1 MKAKQ
6 RKWYDLKAARN
17 AAGKTVAELRIYDDI
32 GFWGTTAKAFV
43 NELDAVA
50 KDADEILVA
59 VNSGGGD
66 VFDGFAIYNAL
77 RRYSGKVTARVDGIA
92 ASAASLVVMA
102 GDTIVM
108 PENAM
113 MMVHN
118 AWTIAAGDAAQMRK
132 TAELLDKTRDGIV
145 AAYRNKCGLTDDEIV
160 AMMDA
165 ETWMTAAEAKDRGF
179 ADQIEA
185 PVKLQA
191 SVRTGELLARFE
203 HTPEALLKALEAPPA
218 EAPKAAAPE
227 APAAPPAA
235 PVAAT
240 PAPDAGA
247 LAQHAFA
254 ACRAAGLPQLAE
266 AVVSASALAS
276 NEAIDA
282 VVARAKDIAGL
293 CTAAH
298 LPELT
303 AQFVADGLNA
313 EQVRAR
319 LYDRVMA
326 ASTTGLS
333 NRQPVAGQETTERK
347 AGPHGPSIYSA
358 RRKKTPS
365 ALA

>member
-1 MKAKQ
+1 M
-6 RKWYDLKAARN
+6 
-17 AAGKTVAELRIYDDI
+17 RIYDDI

-43 NELDAVA
+43 NELDALA

-113 MMVHN
+113 MMIHN

-165 ETWMTAAEAKDRGF
+165 ETWMTASEAKDRGF

-191 SVRTGELLARFE
+191 SVRTEELLARFE
-203 HTPEALLKALEAPPA
+203 HTPEALLKALEAPQA
-218 EAPKAAAPE
+218 EPPQAAAPVT
-227 APAAPPAA
+227 PAAA
-235 PVAAT
+235 PVATT
-240 PAPDAGA
+240 PPPDPGA

-266 AVVSASALAS
+266 AVVSSSALAS
-276 NEAIDA
+276 TEAIDA

-298 LPELT
+298 LPELA

-326 ASTTGLS
+326 SSTPGLS

-347 AGPHGPSIYSA
+347 TGPHGPSIYSA
-358 RRKKTPS
+358 RRKKTAS
-365 ALA
+365 AFA

>member
-113 MMVHN
+113 MMIHN

-165 ETWMTAAEAKDRGF
+165 ETWMTASEAKERGF

-218 EAPKAAAPE
+218 EPPKAAAP
-227 APAAPPAA
+227 
-235 PVAAT
+235 AT
-240 PAPDAGA
+240 PASAPATTTPPPDPGA

-266 AVVSASALAS
+266 AVVASSALAS
-276 NEAIDA
+276 NDAIDA

-333 NRQPVAGQETTERK
+333 NRQPVARQETIERK
-347 AGPHGPSIYSA
+347 TGPHGPSIYSA

>member
-113 MMVHN
+113 MMIHN

-165 ETWMTAAEAKDRGF
+165 ETWMTASEAKDRGF

-203 HTPEALLKALEAPPA
+203 HTPEALLKALEAPPP
-218 EAPKAAAPE
+218 EPPKAAAP
-227 APAAPPAA
+227 AALEAA
-235 PVAAT
+235 PVATT
-240 PAPDAGA
+240 PPPDPGA

-266 AVVSASALAS
+266 AVVASSALAS
-276 NEAIDA
+276 SEAIDA

-298 LPELT
+298 LPELA

-326 ASTTGLS
+326 SSTPGLS
-333 NRQPVAGQETTERK
+333 NRQPVAGQETPERK
-347 AGPHGPSIYSA
+347 TGPHGPSIYSA
-358 RRKKTPS
+358 RRKKTAS
-365 ALA
+365 AFA

>member
-113 MMVHN
+113 MMIHN

-203 HTPEALLKALEAPPA
+203 HTPEALLKALEAPPP
-218 EAPKAAAPE
+218 EPPKAAAP
-227 APAAPPAA
+227 AAPEAA
-235 PVAAT
+235 PVATT
-240 PAPDAGA
+240 PPPDPGA

-266 AVVSASALAS
+266 AVVVSSALAS
-276 NEAIDA
+276 AEAIDA

-298 LPELT
+298 LPELA
-303 AQFVADGLNA
+303 AQLVADGLNA
-313 EQVRAR
+313 DQVRAR

-326 ASTTGLS
+326 SSTPGLS
-333 NRQPVAGQETTERK
+333 NRQPVAGQETIERK
-347 AGPHGPSIYSA
+347 TGPHGPSIYNA
-358 RRKKTPS
+358 RRKKSPQ
-365 ALA
+365 AFA

>member
-113 MMVHN
+113 MMIHN

-165 ETWMTAAEAKDRGF
+165 ETWMTASEAKERGF

-218 EAPKAAAPE
+218 EPPKAAAP
-227 APAAPPAA
+227 
-235 PVAAT
+235 AT
-240 PAPDAGA
+240 PASAPATTTPPPDPGA

-266 AVVSASALAS
+266 AVVASSALAS
-276 NEAIDA
+276 NDAIDA

-333 NRQPVAGQETTERK
+333 NRQPVARQETNERK
-347 AGPHGPSIYSA
+347 TGPHGPSIYSA

>member
-113 MMVHN
+113 MMIHN

-165 ETWMTAAEAKDRGF
+165 ETWMTAGEAKDRGF

-191 SVRTGELLARFE
+191 SVRTEELLARFE

-218 EAPKAAAPE
+218 EPPQAAA
-227 APAAPPAA
+227 PAA
-235 PVAAT
+235 PVATT
-240 PAPDAGA
+240 PPPDPGA

-266 AVVSASALAS
+266 AVVASSALAS
-276 NEAIDA
+276 AEAIDA

-298 LPELT
+298 LPELA

-313 EQVRAR
+313 DQVRAR

-326 ASTTGLS
+326 SSTPGLS
-333 NRQPVAGQETTERK
+333 NRQPVAGQETIERK
-347 AGPHGPSIYSA
+347 TGPHGPSIYSA
-358 RRKKTPS
+358 RRKKTAS
-365 ALA
+365 AFA

>member
-50 KDADEILVA
+50 KDADEVLVA

-92 ASAASLVVMA
+92 ASAASLVAMA

-113 MMVHN
+113 MMIHN

-218 EAPKAAAPE
+218 EPPQAAAP
-227 APAAPPAA
+227 ASPAAA
-235 PVAAT
+235 PVATT
-240 PAPDAGA
+240 PPPDPGA
-247 LAQHAFA
+247 LVQHAFA

-266 AVVSASALAS
+266 AVVSSSALAS
-276 NEAIDA
+276 NDAIDA

-333 NRQPVAGQETTERK
+333 NRQPQASQEPTERK
-347 AGPHGPSIYSA
+347 TGPHGPSIYSA

>member
-6 RKWYDLKAARN
+6 RKWYDLKAGVN
-17 AAGKTVAELRIYDDI
+17 AAGKKVAELRIYDDI

-43 NELDAVA
+43 SELDSVA
-50 KDADEILVA
+50 KDAEEVLVA

-113 MMVHN
+113 MMIHN
-118 AWTIAAGDAAQMRK
+118 AWTIAAGDAAELRK

-165 ETWMTAAEAKDRGF
+165 ETWMTAGEAKDRGF
-179 ADQIEA
+179 ADLIEA

-191 SVRTGELLARFE
+191 SVRTEELLARFE
-203 HTPEALLKALEAPPA
+203 HTPVALLKALEAEPAEPVQPPA
-218 EAPKAAAPE
+218 PAPQ
-227 APAAPPAA
+227 
-235 PVAAT
+235 PVATT
-240 PAPDAGA
+240 PLPDAGA

-266 AVVSASALAS
+266 AVVASSALAS
-276 NEAIDA
+276 KDAIDA
-282 VVARAKDIAGL
+282 VVASAKDIAGL

-313 EQVRAR
+313 DQVRVR

-326 ASTTGLS
+326 ASTAGLS
-333 NRQPVAGQETTERK
+333 NRQPQASQEPTERK
-347 AGPHGPSIYSA
+347 TGPHGPSIYSA
-358 RRKKTPS
+358 RRKKTTS

>member
-113 MMVHN
+113 MMIHN

-132 TAELLDKTRDGIV
+132 TADLLDKTRDGIV

-165 ETWMTAAEAKDRGF
+165 ETWMTAGEAKERGF

-191 SVRTGELLARFE
+191 SVRTEELLARFE

-218 EAPKAAAPE
+218 EPPQAAA
-227 APAAPPAA
+227 PAA
-235 PVAAT
+235 PVATT
-240 PAPDAGA
+240 PPPDAGA

-254 ACRAAGLPQLAE
+254 ACRTAGLPQLAE
-266 AVVSASALAS
+266 AVVASSALAS
-276 NEAIDA
+276 AEAIDA

-298 LPELT
+298 LPELA

-313 EQVRAR
+313 DQVRAR

-326 ASTTGLS
+326 SSTPGLS

-347 AGPHGPSIYSA
+347 TGPHGPSIYSA
-358 RRKKTPS
+358 RRKKTAS
-365 ALA
+365 AFA

>member
-50 KDADEILVA
+50 KDADEVLVA

-92 ASAASLVVMA
+92 ASAASLVAMA

-113 MMVHN
+113 MMIHN
-118 AWTIAAGDAAQMRK
+118 AWTIAAGDAAALRK

-145 AAYRNKCGLTDDEIV
+145 AAYRHKSGLSDDEIV
-160 AMMDA
+160 GMMDS
-165 ETWMTAAEAKDRGF
+165 ETWMTAAEAKELGF

-191 SVRTGELLARFE
+191 SMRTGELLARFE

-218 EAPKAAAPE
+218 EPPKAAAPV
-227 APAAPPAA
+227 APAAPAAA
-235 PVAAT
+235 PVATT
-240 PAPDAGA
+240 PPPDPGA

-266 AVVSASALAS
+266 AVVASSALAS
-276 NEAIDA
+276 NDAIDA
-282 VVARAKDIAGL
+282 VVARAKDIASL

-333 NRQPVAGQETTERK
+333 NRQPQASQEPSERK
-347 AGPHGPSIYSA
+347 TGPHGPSIYSA
-358 RRKKTPS
+358 RRKKKPS

>member
-43 NELDAVA
+43 NELDALA

-113 MMVHN
+113 MMIHN

-165 ETWMTAAEAKDRGF
+165 ETWMTASEAKERGF

-191 SVRTGELLARFE
+191 SVRTEELLARFE
-203 HTPEALLKALEAPPA
+203 HTPEALLKALEAPPP
-218 EAPKAAAPE
+218 EPPQAA
-227 APAAPPAA
+227 APAAP
-235 PVAAT
+235 VTTT
-240 PAPDAGA
+240 PPLDPGA

-266 AVVSASALAS
+266 AVVSSSALAS
-276 NEAIDA
+276 TEAIDA

-293 CTAAH
+293 CTAAR

-303 AQFVADGLNA
+303 AQFVADGLTA

-326 ASTTGLS
+326 NTTPGLS

-347 AGPHGPSIYSA
+347 TGPHGPSIYSA
-358 RRKKTPS
+358 RRKKTAS
-365 ALA
+365 AFA

>member
-43 NELDAVA
+43 NELDALA

-113 MMVHN
+113 MMIHN

-132 TAELLDKTRDGIV
+132 TADLLDKTRDGIV

-165 ETWMTAAEAKDRGF
+165 ETWMTASEAKERGF

-191 SVRTGELLARFE
+191 SVRTEELLARFE

-218 EAPKAAAPE
+218 E
-227 APAAPPAA
+227 PPQ
-235 PVAAT
+235 AAT
-240 PAPDAGA
+240 PAAQPAALVATTPPPDAGA

-254 ACRAAGLPQLAE
+254 ACRSAGLPQLAE
-266 AVVSASALAS
+266 AVVASSALAS
-276 NEAIDA
+276 TEAIDA

-298 LPELT
+298 LPELA

-313 EQVRAR
+313 DQVRAR

-326 ASTTGLS
+326 SSTPGLS

-347 AGPHGPSIYSA
+347 TGPHGPSIYSA
-358 RRKKTPS
+358 RRKKTAS
-365 ALA
+365 AFA

>member
-43 NELDAVA
+43 NELDALA

-113 MMVHN
+113 MMIHN

-165 ETWMTAAEAKDRGF
+165 ETWMTAGEAKDRGF

-191 SVRTGELLARFE
+191 SVRTEELLARFE

-218 EAPKAAAPE
+218 EPPQAAA
-227 APAAPPAA
+227 PAA
-235 PVAAT
+235 PVATT
-240 PAPDAGA
+240 PPSDPGA

-254 ACRAAGLPQLAE
+254 ACRTAGLPQLAE
-266 AVVSASALAS
+266 AVVASSALAS
-276 NEAIDA
+276 TEAIDA

-298 LPELT
+298 LPELA

-326 ASTTGLS
+326 STTPGLS

-347 AGPHGPSIYSA
+347 TGPHGPSIYSA
-358 RRKKTPS
+358 RRKKTAS
-365 ALA
+365 AFA

>member
-102 GDTIVM
+102 GDAIVM

-113 MMVHN
+113 MMIHN

-132 TAELLDKTRDGIV
+132 TADLLDKTRDGIV
-145 AAYRNKCGLTDDEIV
+145 AAYRNKCGLADDEIV

-165 ETWMTAAEAKDRGF
+165 ETWMTAVEAKDRGF

-191 SVRTGELLARFE
+191 SVRTEELLARFQ
-203 HTPEALLKALEAPPA
+203 HTPEALLNALEVAPPA
-218 EAPKAAAPE
+218 TLQ
-227 APAAPPAA
+227 PPAPSPQ
-235 PVAAT
+235 PVATT
-240 PAPDAGA
+240 PPPDPGA

-266 AVVSASALAS
+266 AVVSSSALAS
-276 NEAIDA
+276 TEAIDA

-298 LPELT
+298 LPELA

-313 EQVRAR
+313 DQVRAR

-326 ASTTGLS
+326 SSTPGLS
-333 NRQPVAGQETTERK
+333 NRQPVTGQETIERK
-347 AGPHGPSIYSA
+347 TGPHGPSIYSA
-358 RRKKTPS
+358 RRKKS
-365 ALA
+365 ASAFA

>member
-113 MMVHN
+113 MMIHN

-165 ETWMTAAEAKDRGF
+165 ETWMTASEAKDRGF

-191 SVRTGELLARFE
+191 SVRTEELLARFE

-218 EAPKAAAPE
+218 EPPQAAA
-227 APAAPPAA
+227 PAA
-235 PVAAT
+235 PVATT
-240 PAPDAGA
+240 PPPDPGA

-266 AVVSASALAS
+266 AVVSSSALAS
-276 NEAIDA
+276 TEAIDA

-298 LPELT
+298 LPELA

-313 EQVRAR
+313 DQVRAR

-326 ASTTGLS
+326 SSTPGLS
-333 NRQPVAGQETTERK
+333 NRQPVARQETTERK
-347 AGPHGPSIYSA
+347 TGPHGPSIYSA
-358 RRKKTPS
+358 RRKKTAS
-365 ALA
+365 AFA

>member
-43 NELDAVA
+43 NELDSVA
-50 KDADEILVA
+50 KDADEVLVA

-92 ASAASLVVMA
+92 ASAASLVAMA

-113 MMVHN
+113 MMIHN
-118 AWTIAAGDAAQMRK
+118 AWTIAAGDAAALRK

-145 AAYRNKCGLTDDEIV
+145 AAYRNKCGLADDEIV

-165 ETWMTAAEAKDRGF
+165 ETWMTASEAKERGF

-218 EAPKAAAPE
+218 EPPKAAAPATLAS
-227 APAAPPAA
+227 APATTTPP
-235 PVAAT
+235 
-240 PAPDAGA
+240 PDPGA

-333 NRQPVAGQETTERK
+333 NRQPQAGHETTERK
-347 AGPHGPSIYSA
+347 TGPHGPSIYSA

>member
-50 KDADEILVA
+50 KDADEVLVA

-92 ASAASLVVMA
+92 ASAASLVAMA

-113 MMVHN
+113 MMIHN
-118 AWTIAAGDAAQMRK
+118 AWTIAAGDAAALRK

-165 ETWMTAAEAKDRGF
+165 ETWMTASEAKERGF

-218 EAPKAAAPE
+218 EPPKAAAP
-227 APAAPPAA
+227 
-235 PVAAT
+235 AT
-240 PAPDAGA
+240 PASAPATTTPPPDPGA

-266 AVVSASALAS
+266 AVVASSALAS
-276 NEAIDA
+276 NDAIDA

-333 NRQPVAGQETTERK
+333 NRQPVARQETNERK
-347 AGPHGPSIYSA
+347 TGPHGPSIYSA

>member
-1 MKAKQ
+1 MKARQ

-50 KDADEILVA
+50 KDADEVLVA

-113 MMVHN
+113 MMIHN

-145 AAYRNKCGLTDDEIV
+145 AAYRHKSGLSDDEIV
-160 AMMDA
+160 GMMDS
-165 ETWMTAAEAKDRGF
+165 ETWMTASEAKDLGF
-179 ADQIEA
+179 ADHIEA

-191 SVRTGELLARFE
+191 SIRTEELLARFQ
-203 HTPEALLKALEAPPA
+203 HTPESLLKALVVAPA
-218 EAPKAAAPE
+218 ETPQA
-227 APAAPPAA
+227 AA
-235 PVAAT
+235 PVA
-240 PAPDAGA
+240 
-247 LAQHAFA
+247 
-254 ACRAAGLPQLAE
+254 
-266 AVVSASALAS
+266 
-276 NEAIDA
+276 
-282 VVARAKDIAGL
+282 
-293 CTAAH
+293 
-298 LPELT
+298 
-303 AQFVADGLNA
+303 
-313 EQVRAR
+313 
-319 LYDRVMA
+319 
-326 ASTTGLS
+326 
-333 NRQPVAGQETTERK
+333 
-347 AGPHGPSIYSA
+347 
-358 RRKKTPS
+358 
-365 ALA
+365 

>member
-113 MMVHN
+113 MMIHN

-132 TAELLDKTRDGIV
+132 TADLLDKTRDGIV
-145 AAYRNKCGLTDDEIV
+145 AAYRNKCGLDDDEIV

-165 ETWMTAAEAKDRGF
+165 ETWMTAGEAKERGF

-191 SVRTGELLARFE
+191 SVRTEELLARFE

-218 EAPKAAAPE
+218 EPPKAAASATPV
-227 APAAPPAA
+227 AA
-235 PVAAT
+235 PVATT
-240 PAPDAGA
+240 PPPDAGA

-266 AVVSASALAS
+266 VVVASSALAS
-276 NEAIDA
+276 TEAIDA

-298 LPELT
+298 LPELA

-326 ASTTGLS
+326 SSTPGLS

-347 AGPHGPSIYSA
+347 TGPHGPSIYSA
-358 RRKKTPS
+358 RRKKTAS
-365 ALA
+365 AFA

>member
-113 MMVHN
+113 MMIHN

-165 ETWMTAAEAKDRGF
+165 ETWMTASEAKERGF

-218 EAPKAAAPE
+218 EPPKAAAP
-227 APAAPPAA
+227 
-235 PVAAT
+235 AT
-240 PAPDAGA
+240 PASAPATTTPPPDPGA

-266 AVVSASALAS
+266 AVVASSALAS
-276 NEAIDA
+276 NDAIDA

-333 NRQPVAGQETTERK
+333 NRQPQASQEPTERK
-347 AGPHGPSIYSA
+347 TGPHGPSIYSA

>member
-50 KDADEILVA
+50 KDADEVLVA

-92 ASAASLVVMA
+92 ASAASLVAMA

-113 MMVHN
+113 MMIHN
-118 AWTIAAGDAAQMRK
+118 AWTIAAGDAAALRK

-145 AAYRNKCGLTDDEIV
+145 AAYRNKCGLADDEIV

-165 ETWMTAAEAKDRGF
+165 ETWMTASEAKERGF

-218 EAPKAAAPE
+218 EPPQAA
-227 APAAPPAA
+227 APAAPAA
-235 PVAAT
+235 VPVATT
-240 PAPDAGA
+240 PPPDPGA

-266 AVVSASALAS
+266 AVVASSALAS

-333 NRQPVAGQETTERK
+333 NRQPQAGQETPERK
-347 AGPHGPSIYSA
+347 TGPHGPSIYSA
-358 RRKKTPS
+358 RRKKTSS

>member
-50 KDADEILVA
+50 KDADEVLVA

-92 ASAASLVVMA
+92 ASAASLVAMA

-113 MMVHN
+113 MMIHN
-118 AWTIAAGDAAQMRK
+118 AWTIAAGDAAALRK

-165 ETWMTAAEAKDRGF
+165 ETWMTASEAKERGF

-218 EAPKAAAPE
+218 EPPKAAAP
-227 APAAPPAA
+227 
-235 PVAAT
+235 AT
-240 PAPDAGA
+240 PASAPATTTPPPDPGA

-266 AVVSASALAS
+266 AVVASSALAS
-276 NEAIDA
+276 NDAIDA

-303 AQFVADGLNA
+303 AQCVADGLNA

-333 NRQPVAGQETTERK
+333 NRQPVARQETNERK
-347 AGPHGPSIYSA
+347 TGPHGPSIYSA

>member
-113 MMVHN
+113 MMIHN

-165 ETWMTAAEAKDRGF
+165 ETWMTASEAKDRGF

-191 SVRTGELLARFE
+191 SVRTEELLARFE

-218 EAPKAAAPE
+218 EPPQAAA
-227 APAAPPAA
+227 PAA
-235 PVAAT
+235 PVATT
-240 PAPDAGA
+240 PPPDAGA

-254 ACRAAGLPQLAE
+254 ACRTAGLPQLAE
-266 AVVSASALAS
+266 AVVASSALAS
-276 NEAIDA
+276 TEAIDA

-298 LPELT
+298 LPELA

-313 EQVRAR
+313 DQVRAR

-326 ASTTGLS
+326 SSTPGLS

-347 AGPHGPSIYSA
+347 TGPHGPSIYSA
-358 RRKKTPS
+358 RRKKTAS
-365 ALA
+365 AFA

>member
-113 MMVHN
+113 MMIHN
-118 AWTIAAGDAAQMRK
+118 AWTIAAGDAAALRK

-165 ETWMTAAEAKDRGF
+165 ETWMTASEAKERGF

-218 EAPKAAAPE
+218 EPPKAAAP
-227 APAAPPAA
+227 
-235 PVAAT
+235 AT
-240 PAPDAGA
+240 PASAPATTTPPPDPGA

-266 AVVSASALAS
+266 AVVASSALAS
-276 NEAIDA
+276 NDAIDA

-333 NRQPVAGQETTERK
+333 NRQPVARQETNERK
-347 AGPHGPSIYSA
+347 TGPHGPSIYSA

>member
-50 KDADEILVA
+50 KDADEVLVA

-92 ASAASLVVMA
+92 ASAASLVAMA

-113 MMVHN
+113 MMIHN
-118 AWTIAAGDAAQMRK
+118 AWTIAAGDASALRK

-145 AAYRNKCGLTDDEIV
+145 AAYRNKCGLADDEIV

-165 ETWMTAAEAKDRGF
+165 ETWMTASEAKERGF

-218 EAPKAAAPE
+218 EPPKAAAPA
-227 APAAPPAA
+227 APAAQAAA
-235 PVAAT
+235 PVATT
-240 PAPDAGA
+240 PPPDPGA

-266 AVVSASALAS
+266 AVVASSALAS

-333 NRQPVAGQETTERK
+333 NRQPQAGQETPERK
-347 AGPHGPSIYSA
+347 TGPHGPSIYSA